1 MTVIMQR
8 VAERAGNIGA
18 MMHHLGV
25 PEESAC
31 MGRQMN
37 VAARRCLFCARSD
50 ECRRWL
56 AAPEADPTA
65 WQEFCP
71 NAALFGRLRQ

>member
-1 MTVIMQR
+1 
-8 VAERAGNIGA
+8 
-18 MMHHLGV
+18 
-25 PEESAC
+25 
-31 MGRQMN
+31 MN
-37 VAARRCLFCARSD
+37 AAARRCVFCARSG

-71 NAALFGRLRQ
+71 NATLFARLRQ